1 MIASNTKSLS
11 TRVLKFTDTLA
22 DVNGVC
28 RFIQNIAQTAHDTGH
43 ELCVYTSTRLKMP
56 DVDGVRNFTP
66 IYARAMPGYETLEIA
81 LPPAFEMFRAAEA
94 FEPDVIHVSTPGPVG
109 TVGFLAARLMRK
121 PIVGVYHT
129 DFPAYIDELFDNSL
143 CSALCRGHMRFFYRR
158 FKYVFSRSA
167 DYAQRLVNLGV
178 NRDKLVRLRAGY
190 DDTKFDHTLREPGIW
205 ERYGLKRDS
214 IKAVFCGRVST
225 EKNLPMLVRM
235 WPTIRDRVHA
245 QGREIELIIIGD
257 GPYRAEMEQRLGD
270 QGAHFLGFR
279 HGVELATLYASCDFF
294 IFPSTTDTLGQV
306 VMEAQGSGLPVI
318 VTDQGGP
325 KEIVHD
331 QHHETPTAF
340 VLPHDDEPQWI
351 ETIVKLAC
359 DDDLRKQLGVNGVEL
374 MKSHTFAASFEHY
387 WSIHESAAH
396 SDSLT

>member
-1 MIASNTKSLS
+1 MISANTQSAS

-28 RFIQNIAQTAHDTGH
+28 RFIQNTAQTAHDTGH
-43 ELCVYTSTRLKMP
+43 DLCVYTSTRLKMP
-56 DVDGVRNFTP
+56 EVDGVRNFTP

-109 TVGFLAARLMRK
+109 TVGFLTARLMRK

-129 DFPAYIDELFDNSL
+129 DFPAYIDELFDNTL

-167 DYAQRLVNLGV
+167 DYAQRLIDLGV
-178 NRDKLVRLRAGY
+178 SKDKLVRLRAGY
-190 DDTKFDHTLREPGIW
+190 DDTKFDRTLRDPSIW
-205 ERYGLKRDS
+205 KQHGLKPDS

-245 QGREIELIIIGD
+245 QGREIELVIIGD
-257 GPYRAEMEQRLGD
+257 GPYRTEMEQRLGD

-331 QHHETPTAF
+331 QHHDTPTAF
-340 VLPHDDEPQWI
+340 VLPHNDEPQWI
-351 ETIVKLAC
+351 DTIVTLAC
-359 DDDLRKQLGVNGVEL
+359 DDDLRNRLGRHGIEL

-387 WSIHESAAH
+387 WTVHESAAH
-396 SDSLT
+396 SESLT

>member
-1 MIASNTKSLS
+1 MIAPHTKSS
-11 TRVLKFTDTLA
+11 PTRVLKFTDTLA

-28 RFIQNIAQTAHDTGH
+28 RFIQNTAQTAHDTAH
-43 ELCVYTSTRLKMP
+43 DLCVYTSTRLKMP

-66 IYARAMPGYETLEIA
+66 IYARAMPGYETLEVA
-81 LPPAFEMFRAAEA
+81 LPPAFEMFRAAEEFA
-94 FEPDVIHVSTPGPVG
+94 PDVVHISTPGPVG

-129 DFPAYIDELFDNSL
+129 DFPAYIDELFDNTL

-167 DYAQRLVNLGV
+167 DYAERLVDLGV
-178 NRDKLVRLRAGY
+178 RRDKLVRLRAGF
-190 DDTKFDHTLREPGIW
+190 DDTKFDHTLRDPNIW
-205 ERYGLKRDS
+205 NGYGLKQDS

-245 QGREIELIIIGD
+245 QGRDIELIIIGD
-257 GPYRAEMEQRLGD
+257 GPYRAEMQQRLGE
-270 QGAHFLGFR
+270 QGGHFLGFR

-306 VMEAQGSGLPVI
+306 VMESQGSGLPVI

-331 QHHETPTAF
+331 QLHQAPTAF
-340 VLPHDDEPQWI
+340 VLPHDDEPRWI
-351 ETIVKLAC
+351 ETIVSLAC
-359 DDDLRKQLGVNGVEL
+359 DDDLRNRLGRNGIEL

-387 WSIHESAAH
+387 WSVHESAAH
-396 SDSLT
+396 SESLT